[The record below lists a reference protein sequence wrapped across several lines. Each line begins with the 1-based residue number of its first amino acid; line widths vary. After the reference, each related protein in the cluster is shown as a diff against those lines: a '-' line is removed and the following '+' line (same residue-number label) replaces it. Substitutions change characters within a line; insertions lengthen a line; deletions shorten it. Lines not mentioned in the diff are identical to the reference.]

1 MALVGVLVSVH
12 PHDAEDVTTRLEAI
26 SGVSTF
32 SVDVEG
38 RVGVMIDAET
48 IDAAHALLTRKVS
61 PTTGVLTAWPVHV
74 ELEPDPQPAQ
84 SEEPSPIPS

>member
-12 PHDAEDVTTRLEAI
+12 PQDAGDVTTRLEAI

-38 RVGVMIDAET
+38 RIGVMIDADT
-48 IDAAHALLTRKVS
+48 IDTAHALLTREVS

-74 ELEPDPQPAQ
+74 ELEPDLQAGQ
-84 SEEPSPIPS
+84 RAEPSPIHP